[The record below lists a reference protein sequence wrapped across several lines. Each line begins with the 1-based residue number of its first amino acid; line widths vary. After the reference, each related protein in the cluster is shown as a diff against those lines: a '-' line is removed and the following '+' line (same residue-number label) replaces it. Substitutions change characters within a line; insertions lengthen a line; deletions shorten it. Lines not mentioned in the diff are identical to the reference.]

1 MLTLN
6 LENSVKWFYEAVIQ
20 SNLTAFWSP
29 GAESFTET
37 ARGD

>member
-6 LENSVKWFYEAVIQ
+6 LQSSVKWFYEVVIQ
-20 SNLTAFWSP
+20 NNLTALRSP